1 MVISDEFCSNRRHTN
16 GSMINT
22 PGSRYTHLDVQ
33 HHLRAASGVFHANK
47 WILCEEG
54 VPILHQLCYLE
65 RVKSP
70 VVCFCASHRAIHKG
84 DLTNLDVEYRRLLR
98 MVVGLT
104 TILAYKSHSH
114 APIATKQTESQPYDP
129 FHPTPLCPCA

>member
-1 MVISDEFCSNRRHTN
+1 MKKACPF
-16 GSMINT
+16 
-22 PGSRYTHLDVQ
+22 
-33 HHLRAASGVFHANK
+33 F
-47 WILCEEG
+47 
-54 VPILHQLCYLE
+54 HQLCYLE

-84 DLTNLDVEYRRLLR
+84 DLTNLDVEYRRLLC

-104 TILAYKSHSH
+104 AILAYKSHSH

-129 FHPTPLCPCA
+129 FHPTPLCPCASHDITSSQATSHMTAHHISSHVHAMTLHHITSHHITSHHITSHHDTA